1 MRLHVLFIDISS
13 LEPLKS
19 EVIVENFYLSISYWF
34 FNRGICFPIRVLITT
49 GICTRSKEIRN
60 KYSFSTDFSNNL
72 LHSAIK
78 LHSITCID

>member
-1 MRLHVLFIDISS
+1 MRLHVLFIDMSS

-19 EVIVENFYLSISYWF
+19 DTTFICRYHIGF

-49 GICTRSKEIRN
+49 GICTRSKEFRN

-78 LHSITCID
+78 LHSITCIE